1 MRQRST
7 TGMPQLTGVDRVTE
21 LVPGLSA
28 RGVRGVGGTMDLL
41 DDHFPDFPVLPG
53 VLLLG
58 SLAELAAIVEESA
71 LEEQPDETAEVPVP
85 ALQLGG
91 AARVQFRTFV
101 RPGDVL
107 QLEVKRTG
115 ERTYRASASVEGKA
129 VMKVNALRLER
140 VAPTGA
146 PDAREPLGGTEH
158 GSEVG
163 A

>member
-1 MRQRST
+1 MTQRST
-7 TGMPQLTGVDRVTE
+7 IRMPQLTGVDRVTE

-58 SLAELAAIVEESA
+58 SLAELAAIVEGEDGT
-71 LEEQPDETAEVPVP
+71 EGP

-101 RPGDVL
+101 RPGDLL

-115 ERTYRASASVEGKA
+115 ERTYRASASVEGRA

-140 VAPTGA
+140 LAPTGA
-146 PDAREPLGGTEH
+146 PDAREQLDGGGAAQ
-158 GSEVG
+158 GSEVR